1 MVLRSFTAFDN
12 EALLIAAGSPS
23 GTPGSPIVNNSDTPN
38 GTIFTY
44 QSGFTPQTITLDDT
58 NDVDTFNDDLASDH
72 VITDGAGLVANGQIV
87 ESESNIVLRA
97 LDATGTPTGPE
108 ITLTVYSQGGNFTN
122 IWGFGLTQPLVVGT
136 NYVKVSGTNAGT
148 SDYNILIGAPCFAEG
163 TDVRL
168 SGGGTR
174 AIEDLQP
181 GDLIWCEDDPAC
193 PLRKM
198 IISHGS
204 GRGERAPVTI
214 AAGVFSNAHA
224 VTVSPQHRVLVTGPE
239 AEVLFGTNRL
249 LVPAVHLVGLA
260 GVTRQETDTISY
272 YHLVFD
278 RHRIVETA
286 GLLSESFCPGPLSAG
301 YLSQQDAPALAGFSE
316 GPLPALA
323 PTLKSHEGRMLAG
336 ALARRSVTSR

>member
-1 MVLRSFTAFDN
+1 M
-12 EALLIAAGSPS
+12 
-23 GTPGSPIVNNSDTPN
+23 
-38 GTIFTY
+38 
-44 QSGFTPQTITLDDT
+44 
-58 NDVDTFNDDLASDH
+58 
-72 VITDGAGLVANGQIV
+72 
-87 ESESNIVLRA
+87 
-97 LDATGTPTGPE
+97 
-108 ITLTVYSQGGNFTN
+108 
-122 IWGFGLTQPLVVGT
+122 
-136 NYVKVSGTNAGT
+136 
-148 SDYNILIGAPCFAEG
+148 
-163 TDVRL
+163 
-168 SGGGTR
+168 
-174 AIEDLQP
+174 
-181 GDLIWCEDDPAC
+181 
-193 PLRKM
+193 
-198 IISHGS
+198 
-204 GRGERAPVTI
+204 TI